1 MKHQP
6 RLSQRQAACL
16 QGLYAEMY
24 AGSLEYNDQH
34 LRQLRY
40 RRDAY
45 LRSLK
50 QG

>member
-6 RLSQRQAACL
+6 RLSRRQSLTL
-16 QGLYAEMY
+16 QGLYAEMF

-34 LRQLRY
+34 LGMLRR